1 VRVHGHEVIIAG
13 TRAEV
18 TPRHDF
24 VIRVV
29 GATGTRLEAL
39 SVGAGQFAPGP
50 ARYDR
55 PGPDRTIATRLTVR
69 TSGQTWR

>member
-1 VRVHGHEVIIAG
+1 
-13 TRAEV
+13 
-18 TPRHDF
+18 
-24 VIRVV
+24 
-29 GATGTRLEAL
+29 L

>member
-29 GATGTRLEAL
+29 GAAGTRLEAL
-39 SVGAGQFAPGP
+39 SVGAGQSLRGQHATIGPG
-50 ARYDR
+50 
-55 PGPDRTIATRLTVR
+55 RTIATRLTVR